1 MSVWQ
6 EDEEEEDLVALLNS
20 TPEDAW
26 CRCRS
31 TTKLC
36 ARALHT
42 NDPFLLAMLR
52 EEEENDNPVAANP
65 SRQHLT
71 TPPGPSAPSKRS
83 DAFKLRVETTRV
95 PSKATKELLASQSAL
110 IDQLRQKLHDKT
122 AEAKMWKSKAKK
134 RSACCDAKQSTIECA
149 AVAPNTNS
157 GSAPFSRPG
166 KQMIDQLHD
175 EIAQLKVRN
184 QRLKD
189 SNTQLRQR
197 CKDLEAAA
205 QRHMTASAIQAQTI
219 EHLQL
224 KLRGKAHSKPR
235 GTAEPVR
242 YVPKPLHHRENGA
255 TLTPLTTS
263 SLDKKRLLL
272 PRQAA
277 PSVREGEGEASTP
290 AMIVRSV
297 REAAMHMGAV
307 RELILRQSEDLL
319 CRNLMCERV
328 GDACM
333 CRLSIVLEKLPNLT
347 TLDVSA
353 NRLPALPPSVF
364 QLGRLEELVLAKN
377 QLGDDVFKDMH
388 NFQRLRRVDLS
399 NNQLTTV
406 PSALAELPNL
416 EMIDVRGNPLTAPLP
431 KLPSRITMLV

>member
-95 PSKATKELLASQSAL
+95 PSKATKKLLASQSAL

-157 GSAPFSRPG
+157 GSAPFSRPD

-197 CKDLEAAA
+197 
-205 QRHMTASAIQAQTI
+205 
-219 EHLQL
+219 
-224 KLRGKAHSKPR
+224 LR
-235 GTAEPVR
+235 
-242 YVPKPLHHRENGA
+242 
-255 TLTPLTTS
+255 
-263 SLDKKRLLL
+263 L

>member
-26 CRCRS
+26 RRCRS

-36 ARALHT
+36 ARALRT

-52 EEEENDNPVAANP
+52 EEEENDNPVAVNP
-65 SRQHLT
+65 SSQHLT
-71 TPPGPSAPSKRS
+71 APPGPSVPSKRS
-83 DAFKLRVETTRV
+83 DVFKLRVDTRV

-149 AVAPNTNS
+149 AIAPNTNS
-157 GSAPFSRPG
+157 GSAPFSRPD

-197 CKDLEAAA
+197 CKHLEATA
-205 QRHMTASAIQAQTI
+205 QRHVTASATQAQTI

-235 GTAEPVR
+235 GTVEPVR
-242 YVPKPLHHRENGA
+242 YVPKPLHHRE
-255 TLTPLTTS
+255 
-263 SLDKKRLLL
+263 
-272 PRQAA
+272 QAA
-277 PSVREGEGEASTP
+277 PSVREGKGQAS
-290 AMIVRSV
+290 MIVRSV

-347 TLDVSA
+347 TLDVSE

-406 PSALAELPNL
+406 PSTLAELPNL
-416 EMIDVRGNPLTAPLP
+416 EVIDVRGNPLTSPLP
-431 KLPSRITMLV
+431 TLPSRITMLV

>member
-95 PSKATKELLASQSAL
+95 PSKATKKLLASQSAL

-157 GSAPFSRPG
+157 GSAPFSRPD

-197 CKDLEAAA
+197 CKDLEAAG

-242 YVPKPLHHRENGA
+242 YVPKPLHHRES
-255 TLTPLTTS
+255 PLS
-263 SLDKKRLLL
+263 SPEIHRAKAEMAPLSPRSQRPHWTKSASAFPDKLRHL
-272 PRQAA
+272 
-277 PSVREGEGEASTP
+277 
-290 AMIVRSV
+290 V